1 MLGLTRQQGSYSCTM
16 FEVLNYLC
24 NNYWRGQTCPEIAE
38 LEHKLN
44 AVGFDTDQVSEAL
57 IWLGELTQAASGH
70 SLAAETGA
78 APESASA
85 AAPSTL
91 ALTIAPKANSWRI
104 YTRSEQHRLG
114 TQCLGFI
121 HFLESAGA
129 LPLAMREL
137 VVDRAV
143 AARAAPLPLNDL
155 KMIIKIVYRS
165 LGYQPGPLISD
176 ELGNDHCERVCH

>member
-1 MLGLTRQQGSYSCTM
+1 M

-57 IWLGELTQAASGH
+57 TWLGELTQAASGH
-70 SLAAETGA
+70 GLAAT
-78 APESASA
+78 PEPASA
-85 AAPSTL
+85 APPS
-91 ALTIAPKANSWRI
+91 ASVLTIAPKATSWRI

-114 TQCLGFI
+114 AQCLGFI

>member
-1 MLGLTRQQGSYSCTM
+1 M
-16 FEVLNYLC
+16 FEVLNYVC

-57 IWLGELTQAASGH
+57 IWLGELTQAASDH
-70 SLAAETGA
+70 SQAT
-78 APESASA
+78 APESASEPESA
-85 AAPSTL
+85 AAPSATV
-91 ALTIAPKANSWRI
+91 LTMAPRATSWRI
-104 YTRSEQHRLG
+104 YTRTEQHRLG
-114 TQCLGFI
+114 AQCLGFI

-137 VVDRAV
+137 VVERAV

-155 KMIIKIVYRS
+155 KMIVQMVYRS
-165 LGYQPGPLISD
+165 LGHQPGALIMD
-176 ELGNDHCERVCH
+176 ELSSDHRERVCH

>member
-1 MLGLTRQQGSYSCTM
+1 M
-16 FEVLNYLC
+16 FEVLNYVC
-24 NNYWRGQTCPEIAE
+24 NNYWRGQTCPEMAE

-70 SLAAETGA
+70 GLATT
-78 APESASA
+78 PESASA
-85 AAPSTL
+85 SV
-91 ALTIAPKANSWRI
+91 LTTAPKATSWRI

-114 TQCLGFI
+114 AQCLGFI

-129 LPLAMREL
+129 LPLALREL
-137 VVDRAV
+137 VVERAV

-165 LGYQPGPLISD
+165 LGYQPGPLIMD
-176 ELGNDHCERVCH
+176 ELGSDHRERVCH

>member
-1 MLGLTRQQGSYSCTM
+1 M
-16 FEVLNYLC
+16 FEVLNYVC

-70 SLAAETGA
+70 GLAAIPTQSQSQSESPQS
-78 APESASA
+78 APASDLAPSASV
-85 AAPSTL
+85 
-91 ALTIAPKANSWRI
+91 LTIAPLPTSWRI

-114 TQCLGFI
+114 AQCLGFI

-155 KMIIKIVYRS
+155 KMIVRMVYRS
-165 LGYQPGPLISD
+165 LGYQPGPLIMD
-176 ELGNDHCERVCH
+176 ELGSDHRERVCH

>member
-1 MLGLTRQQGSYSCTM
+1 M

-44 AVGFDTDQVSEAL
+44 SVGFDTDQVTEAL
-57 IWLGELTQAASGH
+57 TWLSDLTQAASGH
-70 SLAAETGA
+70 SLAAEAT
-78 APESASA
+78 PDSASA
-85 AAPSTL
+85 AAPSAW
-91 ALTIAPKANSWRI
+91 ALTIAPRGTSWRI

-114 TQCLGFI
+114 AQGLGFI
-121 HFLESAGA
+121 HFLESAGV

-165 LGYQPGPLISD
+165 LGYQPGPLIID
-176 ELGNDHCERVCH
+176 ELGSDHRERVCH

>member
-1 MLGLTRQQGSYSCTM
+1 M
-16 FEVLNYLC
+16 FEVLNYVC

-70 SLAAETGA
+70 GLAATPPPT
-78 APESASA
+78 PESASA
-85 AAPSTL
+85 TEPSAS
-91 ALTIAPKANSWRI
+91 ALTLDPRATSWRI

-114 TQCLGFI
+114 ALCWGFI

-137 VVDRAV
+137 VVERAV

-155 KMIIKIVYRS
+155 KMIVQMVYRS
-165 LGYQPGPLISD
+165 LSYQPGPLIMD
-176 ELGNDHCERVCH
+176 ELGSDHRERVCH